1 MPGFMGGS
9 AWKMAQDITEGY
21 ITINLTNLKKF
32 TIQDLRQLAFE
43 LGKFERSIRGEQ
55 VDINDIDAVKGKN
68 RRLQRIS
75 HALTIMRDFSFKRF
89 KQRL

>member
-1 MPGFMGGS
+1 MGGS

-21 ITINLTNLKKF
+21 ITVNLTNLKKYTF
-32 TIQDLRQLAFE
+32 QDLKQLSFE
-43 LGKFERSIRGEQ
+43 LGKCERSLRGEQ

-75 HALTIMRDFSFKRF
+75 HALTIMRDFSFRRF
-89 KQRL
+89 KQKL